1 MKEKTLLFILLFH
14 TLFKTI
20 SLQTLIIPIHGLGT
34 NNKNNDKDNDEDKPI
49 IETKI
54 LKDDK
59 GNNIKITRIQF
70 HKTKNLHGDSEAV
83 TPFQIM
89 RVFDDRVNSIFEDII
104 RQTLGIRMI
113 INGLEANNEE
123 ENEDN
128 NEDIKQNK
136 TNNEQYVEEKDVE
149 ENEEGDGDVL
159 GEGDKNK
166 KIKKKEKRILK
177 KDNSEKEDDKK
188 TVRIGKL
195 KVNLDNIKNKT
206 KKRKKKLSRKEIIF
220 SRVCK
225 YIFYSIILFTIYI
238 LVKKLLEV
246 LEIIDPDNTV
256 EIKIENEET
265 SNLKK
270 TEAKQN

>member
-20 SLQTLIIPIHGLGT
+20 SLQILFPYQFFRT
-34 NNKNNDKDNDEDKPI
+34 NNKDKDNDEDKPI

-70 HKTKNLHGDSEAV
+70 HKTKNLLGDSEAV

-113 INGLEANNEE
+113 INGLDVNNEE
-123 ENEDN
+123 ENEDD

-136 TNNEQYVEEKDVE
+136 TNNEPYVEEKDIK
-149 ENEEGDGDVL
+149 ENGDMDEDGLD
-159 GEGDKNK
+159 ENDKNK

-177 KDNSEKEDDKK
+177 KDNSEKENDKK
-188 TVRIGKL
+188 TVKIGKL
-195 KVNLDNIKNKT
+195 KVNLDNIKSKS
-206 KKRKKKLSRKEIIF
+206 KKRKKKLSRKEVIF

-246 LEIIDPDNTV
+246 LEVIDPDNNM

-265 SNLKK
+265 SKLKK
-270 TEAKQN
+270 TEEKQN